1 MTPIKMQHNTAV
13 AGRRDIIYGPSSVNN
28 IVATN
33 MPCEP
38 NCNVLIAQNDE
49 LKRHH
54 HRRAVLL
61 AEELSAGVWVVDGVG
76 MASANVQPTTC
87 DLIPISSCPVAFVFV
102 RRRDREET
110 R

>member
-54 HRRAVLL
+54 HRRFV
-61 AEELSAGVWVVDGVG
+61 GRRVVRRSVG
-76 MASANVQPTTC
+76 GGWRASANVQPTTC